1 MFYKGG
7 GLLKSN
13 KLSTCL
19 YMPPMGHVRGGAKG
33 GGRLLPQVFRN
44 YLT

>member
-19 YMPPMGHVRGGAKG
+19 CMPPMGHVRGGAKG
-33 GGRLLPQVFRN
+33 GGGCSPKFLGI
-44 YLT
+44 T